1 MNILVVAPSSYLLNG
16 AEALVNAKH
25 IKLMCDM
32 GYSVDLVCRGRRKQA
47 DNYPTPN
54 RDFFF
59 SKVASVTEITVD
71 TEYNLNTIIRHI
83 KTLLKTGY
91 VYRASDWSYYAINA
105 CEKLIKDKRY
115 DFILTKDYPSEIV
128 GLYLSKRYGIKW
140 VSTWNDPYIWEKFPV
155 PYGEGLNHKESFLR
169 RKLIKDITK
178 HCYKNVFPSARLR
191 DYMLKYMYGMNASNC
206 VIMPHIMM
214 DLPITDVL
222 QEKSQS
228 NVIRMIHAG
237 ALGKERNPEVLFKG
251 VSNWLKTNQHGKVR
265 LSITLMGVDE
275 RSKSG
280 HLGETIKAYGLE
292 GIIEYRPSVDYFESL
307 KVLQEYDVCI
317 IIEAN
322 CEEGIFLPSKVSD
335 YLQSDKTIFSISP
348 KIGVLNDLYKD
359 GIVDY
364 CADVADA
371 EDVKKQLERIV
382 LDFENNSLHK
392 EKDKTFFSESY
403 IKVLNQKEIF
413 A

>member
-25 IKLMCDM
+25 IKLLCDM
-32 GYSVDLVCRGRRKQA
+32 GYCVDLVCRGRRKLA
-47 DNYPTPN
+47 DNYPTNN
-54 RDFFF
+54 RNFFF
-59 SKVASVTEITVD
+59 SKVSSIKEITVD
-71 TEYNLNTIIRHI
+71 TSYSLKTIIRHV
-83 KTLLKTGY
+83 KTFFKTGY
-91 VYRASDWSYYAINA
+91 IYRAADWTYPAIEA
-105 CEKLIKDKRY
+105 CEELIKRRDY

-128 GLYLSKRYGIKW
+128 GLYLAKKYAFKW
-140 VSTWNDPYIWEKFPV
+140 VSTWNDPYIWEKFPA
-155 PYGEGLNHKESFLR
+155 PYGEGLSHKESFLR

-214 DLPITDVL
+214 DMPVAEVQ
-222 QEKSQS
+222 QEKSLS

-237 ALGKERNPEVLFKG
+237 ALGKERNPEVLFKA
-251 VSNWLKTNQHGKVR
+251 VSHWQKANRHGKVTF
-265 LSITLMGVDE
+265 SITLMGVDE

-280 HLGETIKAYGLE
+280 HLGEIIKAYGLE
-292 GIIEYRPSVDYFESL
+292 GIIEYKASVDYFESL
-307 KVLQEYDVCI
+307 KVLREYDVCI

-348 KIGVLNDLYKD
+348 KEGVLNDLSKE

-371 EDVKKQLERIV
+371 EDVKKQLDRIV
-382 LDFENNSLHK
+382 SDFENNTLHK
-392 EKDKTFFSESY
+392 RKDKTFFSENY